1 MVYETKKFQY
11 KGHELDKLRDMDI
24 KEFSKV
30 TTARIRRSINRGF
43 TEAQKLLLEKVKIA
57 KAQLIAGKEP
67 KLLKTHC
74 RDMVILPIM
83 VGLKFG
89 IYNGRDFVTV
99 EIKPD
104 MLGHVLGEF
113 TYNRKRVEHH
123 SPGVGATRGS
133 SFVATK

>member
-1 MVYETKKFQY
+1 MVIETKTFQY
-11 KGHELDKLRDMDI
+11 KGYELDKLRAMDI
-24 KEFSKV
+24 KEFSKLV
-30 TTARIRRSINRGF
+30 TARIRRSLNRGF
-43 TEAQKLLLEKVKIA
+43 TESQKTLLENIKIA
-57 KAQLIAGKEP
+57 IAQIHAGKEP
-67 KLLKTHC
+67 KLIKTHC
-74 RDMVILPIM
+74 RDMVILPSM

-89 IYNGRDFVTV
+89 VHNGREFMIV

-133 SFVATK
+133 SFVPTK